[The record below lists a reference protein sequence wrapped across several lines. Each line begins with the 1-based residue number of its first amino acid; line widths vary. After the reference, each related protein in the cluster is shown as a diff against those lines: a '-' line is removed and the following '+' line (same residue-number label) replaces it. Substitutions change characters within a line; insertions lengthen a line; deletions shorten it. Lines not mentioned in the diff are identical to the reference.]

1 MPDLNFRLVITTDG
15 AQQKI
20 KLVKQDADALRSSL
34 EEPSDLYVL
43 TNDAD
48 GKLRLV
54 KQQAADTAKT
64 VETPSSV
71 NVDDAAAAGK
81 LNLVKQQAE
90 STAKTVE
97 TPRTVRVDAAAALAT
112 LRDLTLTVAGITT
125 AFAGLARGVSG
136 FLDAELS
143 QRRALTLAKVAF
155 GEAAGE
161 MAAFASE
168 MQSVTNFGDEEML
181 SMFAKMSQTFKLS
194 ADEIQKLTPG
204 LLDFTEATA
213 ATGMT
218 METAFDLMGRALN
231 GHTEMLGRH
240 GIELDK
246 DRLAMEGVSYLVQ
259 KLAEDYGGTATALAD
274 LRTQNRNAWGDIRE
288 DVGSMLAEI
297 FNPILSGIRSLMDA
311 FNSLSPA
318 MKGVVAGLALAIP
331 TIAAVATAIVALT
344 AAVHAL
350 KIAINP
356 IAGIISLITGAAVT
370 GAVAYGAYSAAAKKA
385 SDASADASAATQNL
399 DQSLKS
405 CGTAVQVESEKF
417 NVLAARL
424 LDLRSKTQLTND
436 EKRAMKTLV
445 GEINS
450 SYGQYLGNINLETA
464 AYDKLATAITNTSN
478 ALIAKAV
485 AENYGRVYSAQV
497 DAIAKLTVAAQ
508 EKYGM
513 ARANEWLAEPF
524 KRFTA
529 TVKTGFETM
538 GIAETNYYAHYP
550 EIRQIVDAKRDLLN
564 IEQKMQE
571 ALKNVPTIKLP
582 TPAGGSGGGGS
593 FSSAVVGDVPAA
605 LSDFDRLLSEIQS
618 RATDAYAALDAEDRA
633 RRELVWANTAEDSQE
648 RRDAIAALDAWY
660 LEELAKLD
668 SASVEAV
675 QSAFKAQ
682 IDHFANLAELGVGTY
697 AELKKAMED
706 YYAWAK
712 ENLSEED
719 ATAVLLQLKQAN
731 LRWGAAQQEKIDRE
745 LAHLRE
751 LEDLR
756 DEFSKRDFAL
766 RDDDYAAA
774 LLELERYYERKR
786 AALIAAGIS
795 EAEIEQQQQDAR
807 AKLRADHDAA
817 AARSLQDTQDEFA
830 RREFALRDDNLA
842 AAVMEIERY
851 YDRNNQ
857 LLLDA
862 GFTQAQITSQ
872 QQAELA
878 KIRRE
883 ATTAS
888 LQELQDI
895 QDDFARRSYD
905 LAGNAQAAAL
915 LDIERYY
922 DRNKALMIK
931 AGIAE
936 IEIERQKQE
945 AIKKVKFDT
954 LNATTAGISQILG
967 NLAAAQD
974 QESERGF
981 KTWKAIAI
989 AQGYVDTF
997 SSAIAAYR
1005 AMVGIPG
1012 IGPGLA
1018 VAAAAAAL
1026 AAGLAN
1032 IARISSQKY
1041 EKKALGG
1048 ILSGPSHA
1056 QGGTLI
1062 EAEGGEYVIRKSKV
1076 RALGQPIFDF
1086 LNFAPVSAVREAL
1099 SNLRLPSLPL
1109 PAAIPS
1115 FAFASGGPVPQ
1126 TSNASLPA
1134 AAFDALNATLAKLS
1148 AKLDELAAPNIHV
1161 SVDPLD
1167 NHPVTISQLAERGSR
1182 IRSTY

>member
-20 KLVKQDADALRSSL
+20 KLVKQDADALRSSI

-54 KQQAADTAKT
+54 KQQAAD
-64 VETPSSV
+64 
-71 NVDDAAAAGK
+71 
-81 LNLVKQQAE
+81 
-90 STAKTVE
+90 TAKTVE

-125 AFAGLARGVSG
+125 AFAGLARGVTS

-288 DVGSMLAEI
+288 DVGSMLSEV

-385 SDASADASAATQNL
+385 SDASADAADETKLLAHELSEAGKSVAT
-399 DQSLKS
+399 
-405 CGTAVQVESEKF
+405 ESSKF
-417 NVLAARL
+417 ALLSTQL
-424 LDLRSKTQLTND
+424 LDLRAKTSLTAA
-436 EKRAMKTLV
+436 EKQTLRTLIDQ
-445 GEINS
+445 INRL
-450 SYGQYLGNINLETA
+450 YGPYLGNINLETSSYRNLADALNQA
-464 AYDKLATAITNTSN
+464 ASAMINK
-478 ALIAKAV
+478 KV
-485 AENYGRVYSAQV
+485 AEAYGTLWAKKIDEIVTATLALQNKFGI
-497 DAIAKLTVAAQ
+497 DA
-508 EKYGM
+508 
-513 ARANEWLAEPF
+513 ANAMIAEPF
-524 KRFTA
+524 KKVTGV
-529 TVKTGFETM
+529 VKKGFETM
-538 GIAETNYYAHYP
+538 GVELMTIAQRTPLVGTIVKLKGELQ
-550 EIRQIVDAKRDLLN
+550 EI
-564 IEQKMQE
+564 EKMMQG
-571 ALKNVPTIKLP
+571 ASKYLPKL
-582 TPAGGSGGGGS
+582 TPAAGGASGGGS

-618 RATDAYAALDAEDRA
+618 RSTDAYAALDAEDRA

-682 IDHFANLAELGVGTY
+682 IGHFANLAELGVGTY
-697 AELKKAMED
+697 AELKQAMED

-719 ATAVLLQLKQAN
+719 ATAVRLQLQQAN

-830 RREFALRDDNLA
+830 RREFALRDDNLS

-857 LLLDA
+857 LLLNA
-862 GFTQAQITSQ
+862 GYTQAQITAQ

-945 AIKKVKFDT
+945 AIKKIKLDT
-954 LNATTAGISQILG
+954 LNATTSGISQILG
-967 NLAAAQD
+967 NLASAQD

-1115 FAFASGGPVPQ
+1115 FAFATGGPVPQ

-1148 AKLDELAAPNIHV
+1148 AKLDELAAPSIHV